1 MPAGANS
8 GASMCAWADYLL
20 RLLFAS
26 VACCLCVA
34 CRGYN
39 SPLDIS
45 MKMERLLQDMPGVE
59 LTPFSTAL
67 QQVFPASHA
76 Q

>member
-1 MPAGANS
+1 
-8 GASMCAWADYLL
+8 
-20 RLLFAS
+20 
-26 VACCLCVA
+26 
-34 CRGYN
+34 
-39 SPLDIS
+39 